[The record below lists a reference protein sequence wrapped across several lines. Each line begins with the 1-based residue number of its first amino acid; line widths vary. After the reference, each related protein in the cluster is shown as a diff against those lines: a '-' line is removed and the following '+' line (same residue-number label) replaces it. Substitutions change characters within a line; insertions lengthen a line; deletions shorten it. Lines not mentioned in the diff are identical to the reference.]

1 MGPMIT
7 IIQVALPVP
16 LARLFDYLPKD
27 EQLPLKGVRVKV
39 PFGRRQL
46 IGIVVGYADHSDL
59 PITQLK
65 RLLAILDSQPLFS
78 STVWQLLQ
86 WAAAYYHY
94 PLGEVLQKALPKGLR
109 QGKPAAINTETIQW
123 QLTALGQ
130 TLLHCASHAAKAPKQ
145 QAALRQLQHS
155 VSLHINPSP
164 AISPRLLRTL
174 HTKGLV
180 QADRQTPAAPGAW
193 SFTLSTDQQAPRL
206 NAEQQVAV
214 SQMGQQ
220 LQGFVVWLLQGVTGS
235 GKTEVYLRLLAQVLA
250 QGKQALLLVPE
261 ISLTHQTIERLRQRL
276 PVPIVVLHS
285 ALRDSERLAIWLAAR
300 DNTVALV
307 VGTRSALFTPLQ
319 RLGLI
324 IVDEEHDLSYKQ
336 QSGWRYHA
344 RDLAVL
350 RAHHEGIPIVLGS
363 ATPALET
370 LHNVHQ
376 GKYRQLLLTQRA
388 GGAAA
393 VQQQLVDLK
402 GQPLTAGIAPEL
414 FARIRQHLQ
423 ADNQVLLFLNR
434 RGYAPALL
442 CHDCGWLATC
452 PRCDRYYTL
461 HQASQRLRC
470 HHCGSQR
477 AVAHQCTGCG
487 STHLIT
493 AGIGT
498 EQLESELQR
507 LLPQVPIQR
516 IDRDSTRQQGALAQ
530 QLNTIHQGGAQ
541 LLIGT
546 QMLAK
551 GHHFPDVTLVALLDI
566 DSALFSADYR
576 AAERLAQLYTQVA
589 GRAGRASKQ
598 GEVVLQTH
606 HPQHPLLQ
614 TLLLQGYTA
623 FTEQLLQERRSALL
637 PPYTSQALL
646 LAEAFES
653 QHACD
658 FLTAV
663 RQLLEQP
670 GHPEGDLWLLGPSP
684 ALQAKRAGYFRWQL
698 LLQHPSRGRLQQL
711 LQTHYPQIST
721 LPLARKIKWSVDV
734 DPVEG

>member
-1 MGPMIT
+1 MVT

-16 LARLFDYLPKD
+16 LMQLFHYLPKD
-27 EQLPLKGVRVKV
+27 EQIPVKGVRVKV

-46 IGIVVGYADHSDL
+46 IGIVVDSVDNRDL
-59 PITQLK
+59 PTAPLK
-65 RLLAILDSQPLFS
+65 KLLEILDSKPLFS
-78 STVWQLLQ
+78 SPVWQLLQ
-86 WAAAYYHY
+86 WAAAYYQY

-109 QGKPAAINTETIQW
+109 QGKPAVIAETLRW
-123 QLTALGQ
+123 ELTPLGH
-130 TLLHCASHAAKAPKQ
+130 TMLLHTASHPNRAPRQ
-145 QAALRQLQHS
+145 QAALRQLQSSLSGSIHS
-155 VSLHINPSP
+155 TP

-174 HTKGLV
+174 QTRGLV
-180 QADRQTPAAPGAW
+180 QAHRQTTALPCPG
-193 SFTLSTDQQAPRL
+193 SLILPTDEQVPQL

-214 SQMGQQ
+214 SQMSQQ
-220 LQGFVVWLLQGVTGS
+220 LEGFGVWLLQGVTGS

-261 ISLTHQTIERLRQRL
+261 ISLTHQTIERLRRRL
-276 PVPIVVLHS
+276 PVQIVVLHS
-285 ALRDSERLAIWLAAR
+285 ALRNSERLASWLAAR
-300 DNTVALV
+300 DGAVSLV
-307 VGTRSALFTPLQ
+307 VGTRSALFAPLQ
-319 RLGLI
+319 RLGLV

-350 RAHHEGIPIVLGS
+350 RAHYEGIPILLGS

-370 LHNVHQ
+370 LHNVQQ

-388 GGAAA
+388 GGAEA
-393 VQQQLVDLK
+393 VQQQLLDLK

-414 FARIRQHLQ
+414 LARIRQHLQ

-452 PRCDRYYTL
+452 LRCERYYTL
-461 HQASQRLRC
+461 HQASQRLCC
-470 HHCGSQR
+470 HHCSSQR
-477 AVAHQCTGCG
+477 AVAHQCARCG

-498 EQLESELQR
+498 EQLESKLQQ
-507 LLPQVPIQR
+507 LLPQIPIQR
-516 IDRDSTRQQGALAQ
+516 IDHDSTRLKGALAQ

-566 DSALFSADYR
+566 DGALFSADYR
-576 AAERLAQLYTQVA
+576 AAERLAQLYTQVS
-589 GRAGRASKQ
+589 GRAGRASKP

-614 TLLLQGYTA
+614 TLLMQGYTA
-623 FTEQLLQERRSALL
+623 FSEQLLEERRLASL
-637 PPYTSQALL
+637 PPYVSQVLL
-646 LAEAFES
+646 LAEDFES
-653 QHACD
+653 QRASD
-658 FLTAV
+658 FLSAV

-670 GHPEGDLWLLGPSP
+670 GDPDSELWLLGPSP

-698 LLQHPSRGRLQQL
+698 LLQHPSRGKLQQL
-711 LQTHYPQIST
+711 LHTHYPQIT
-721 LPLARKIKWSVDV
+721 VLPLARKIKWSVDV

>member
-1 MGPMIT
+1 MIT
-7 IIQVALPVP
+7 IIRVALPVP

-27 EQLPLKGVRVKV
+27 GQLPLKGVRVKV
-39 PFGRRQL
+39 PFGQRQL
-46 IGIVVGYADHSDL
+46 IGIVVDYADHSDL
-59 PITQLK
+59 PVTQLK
-65 RLLAILDSQPLFS
+65 QLIAILDSQPLFS
-78 STVWQLLQ
+78 STLWQLLQ

-94 PLGEVLQKALPKGLR
+94 PLGEVLQKGVPKGLR
-109 QGKPAAINTETIQW
+109 QGKPAVQAETIQW
-123 QLTALGQ
+123 QLTALGHTTMLQ
-130 TLLHCASHAAKAPKQ
+130 AASHPSKAPRQ
-145 QAALRQLQHS
+145 QAALHQLQQGLAS
-155 VSLHINPSP
+155 QNAPFL

-180 QADRQTPAAPGAW
+180 QAVRQTPAAAGSW
-193 SFTLSTDQQAPRL
+193 SLTLPTDQQAPIL

-214 SQMGQQ
+214 NQISQQ
-220 LQGFVVWLLQGVTGS
+220 LQGFNVWLLQGVTGS
-235 GKTEVYLRLLAQVLA
+235 GKTEVYLRLLEQVLA

-285 ALRDSERLAIWLAAR
+285 ALRESERLAIWLAAR
-300 DNTVALV
+300 DGAVALV

-324 IVDEEHDLSYKQ
+324 IIDEEHDLSYKQ

-350 RAHHEGIPIVLGS
+350 RAHHEGIPILLGS

-370 LHNVHQ
+370 LHNVQQ

-388 GGAAA
+388 GGATA
-393 VQQQLVDLK
+393 VQQQLLDLK

-414 FARIRQHLQ
+414 FARIHQHLQ

-452 PRCDRYYTL
+452 LRCERYYTL
-461 HQASQRLRC
+461 HQASQRLCC

-477 AVAHQCTGCG
+477 AVTHQCAGCG

-498 EQLESELQR
+498 EQLESKLQQ
-507 LLPQVPIQR
+507 LLPQIPIQR
-516 IDRDSTRQQGALAQ
+516 IDRDSSRQKGALAR
-530 QLNTIHQGGAQ
+530 QLNTIHQGGKQ

-566 DSALFSADYR
+566 DGALFSADYR

-623 FTEQLLQERRSALL
+623 FTEQLLEERRLASL
-637 PPYTSQALL
+637 PPYVSQVLL
-646 LAEAFES
+646 LAEDFES
-653 QHACD
+653 QRACD
-658 FLTAV
+658 FLLAV

-670 GHPEGDLWLLGPSP
+670 GQPESELWLLGPSP

-711 LQTHYPQIST
+711 LQSHYPQIST
-721 LPLARKIKWSVDV
+721 LPLARKIKWSIDV

>member
-1 MGPMIT
+1 MIT

-16 LARLFDYLPKD
+16 LTRLFDYLPNG

-46 IGIVVGYADHSDL
+46 IGIVVGYANHSDV
-59 PITQLK
+59 PMTQLK
-65 RLLAILDSQPLFS
+65 RLLAILDAQPLFS
-78 STVWQLLQ
+78 STLWHFLQ
-86 WAAAYYHY
+86 WGAAYYHY
-94 PLGEVLQKALPKGLR
+94 PLGEVLQKALPKGVR
-109 QGKPAAINTETIQW
+109 QGKSAVVAQTIQW
-123 QLTALGQ
+123 QLTPLGQ
-130 TLLHCASHAAKAPKQ
+130 TRLLCDSHTGKAPKQ
-145 QAALRQLQHS
+145 QAALRQLQQ
-155 VSLHINPSP
+155 SLSSQTAPFP
-164 AISPRLLRTL
+164 AINPRLLRTL
-174 HTKGLV
+174 QTKGLV
-180 QADRQTPAAPGAW
+180 QALLQTPVAPYSW
-193 SFTLSTDQQAPRL
+193 SSMRATHQQAPQL

-214 SQMGQQ
+214 DQISHQ
-220 LQGFVVWLLQGVTGS
+220 LQEFGVWLLQGITGS
-235 GKTEVYLRLLAQVLA
+235 GKTEVYLRLLEQVLA

-261 ISLTHQTIERLRQRL
+261 ISLTHQTIERLGQRL
-276 PVPIVVLHS
+276 SAPIVVLHS
-285 ALRDSERLAIWLAAR
+285 ALRESGRLAIWLAAR
-300 DNTVALV
+300 DGAVALV

-350 RAHHEGIPIVLGS
+350 RARHEGIPILLGS

-376 GKYRQLLLTQRA
+376 GKYRQLLLTRRA
-388 GGAAA
+388 GGAAT
-393 VQQQLVDLK
+393 VQQQLLDLK

-414 FARIRQHLQ
+414 FSRIRQHLQ

-452 PRCDRYYTL
+452 LRCDRYYTL
-461 HQASQRLRC
+461 HQASQRLCC
-470 HHCGSQR
+470 HHCGTQR
-477 AVAHQCTGCG
+477 AIAHQCTDCG

-493 AGIGT
+493 AGMGT
-498 EQLESELQR
+498 EQLESELKR
-507 LLPQVPIQR
+507 LLPQIPILR
-516 IDRDSTRQQGALAQ
+516 IDHDSTRQQGALAQ
-530 QLNTIHQGGAQ
+530 QLETIHQGGAQ

-576 AAERLAQLYTQVA
+576 AAERLAQLYTQVS
-589 GRAGRASKQ
+589 GRAGRASKP
-598 GEVVLQTH
+598 GEVMLQTH

-614 TLLLQGYTA
+614 TLLIQGYAA
-623 FTEQLLQERRSALL
+623 FTEQLLEERRLAFL
-637 PPYTSQALL
+637 PPYASQALL

-653 QHACD
+653 QHASD
-658 FLTAV
+658 FLSTV

-670 GHPEGDLWLLGPSP
+670 GDPDSELWLLGPAP

-698 LLQHPSRGRLQQL
+698 LLQHPSRRRLQQL
-711 LQTHYPQIST
+711 LQSYYPQISA
-721 LPLARKIKWSVDV
+721 LPLARKIKWSLDV